1 MRRAASEKITLISN
15 MDNGDDRCV
24 EDSCRFVVKMT
35 FNLRPNLKGELIEFD
50 KGWHEYLVAAQSAS
64 IGTRRKG

>member
-1 MRRAASEKITLISN
+1 